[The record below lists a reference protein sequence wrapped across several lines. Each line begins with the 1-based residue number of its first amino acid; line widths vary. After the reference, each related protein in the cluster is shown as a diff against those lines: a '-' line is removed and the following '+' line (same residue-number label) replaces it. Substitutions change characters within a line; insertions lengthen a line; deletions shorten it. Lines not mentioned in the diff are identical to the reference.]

1 MGINEH
7 KSLLHWSYFLA
18 LEADVEKL
26 SRYLEFTADNFGAY
40 SIEMAHILLAASS
53 EVDVVA
59 KQLCAQVAPESN
71 GANIEQYRNI
81 LRNKIPELEQSVV
94 TLPRYG
100 LELNPFKNWQED
112 KTPDWWKSHNNV
124 KHQRDQHFSEANLKN
139 VLNSM
144 AGLFLVVLHYY
155 RDVIEGRRIEPPPSI
170 FTPPNTLAS
179 VCPSIGGRMA
189 LFYAEQHRR

>member
-1 MGINEH
+1 MSIHEY

-18 LEADVEKL
+18 LEADIEKL
-26 SRYLEFTADNFGAY
+26 SRYVEFTAENFGAY

-59 KQLCAQVAPESN
+59 KQLCNLADPESN
-71 GANIEQYRNI
+71 ASNIEQYRNT
-81 LRNKIPELEQSVV
+81 LRKLVPELKNSVV

-100 LELNPFKNWQED
+100 LELTPWSNWQEGN
-112 KTPDWWKSHNNV
+112 TPNWWRSHNNV
-124 KHQRDQHFSEANLKN
+124 KHERDQHFSEANLKN

-144 AGLFLVVLHYY
+144 AGLFLMVLHYY
-155 RDVIEGRRIEPPPSI
+155 RDIIEGKRIEPPPSV
-170 FTPPNTLAS
+170 FTPPKELAS

-189 LFYAEQHRR
+189 LFYQDRE